1 MRVLI
6 DTNILISAALSSRG
20 TPYRAFLKAVT
31 YPNKG
36 IVSDQNI
43 EELRRIFNR
52 RFPQKISLLEHFL
65 SIALLVLEVVPT
77 PIEEIE
83 KESIIRDVVDRPIL
97 RAAINAKVDVLLT
110 GDKDFIESG
119 VSNPRIMTAAEFIE
133 TEENYGKND
142 DLGRS

>member
-1 MRVLI
+1 M
-6 DTNILISAALSSRG
+6 
-20 TPYRAFLKAVT
+20 T

-52 RFPQKISLLEHFL
+52 KFPQKISLLEHFL
-65 SIALLVLEVVPT
+65 SIVLLVLEVVPT

-83 KESIIRDVVDRPIL
+83 KESIIRDVADRPIL

-110 GDKDFIESG
+110 GDKDFTESG

-133 TEENYGKND
+133 T
-142 DLGRS
+142 